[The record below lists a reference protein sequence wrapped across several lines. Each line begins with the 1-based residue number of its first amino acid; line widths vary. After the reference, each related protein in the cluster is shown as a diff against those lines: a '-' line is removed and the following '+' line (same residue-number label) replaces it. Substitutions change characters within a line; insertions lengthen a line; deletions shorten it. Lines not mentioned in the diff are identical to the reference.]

1 MSIIPIIVF
10 NSVIAIILIITIM
23 LIISINYLIIL
34 IIPFPGWLAPV
45 NSRILY
51 ELDHRKPIL
60 YVLPIENILGRLPV
74 VPVGDTGTI
83 PHGMRNAFEGAYA
96 DSSPGAGDGCPLW
109 YVNSWAL
116 GWSREI

>member
-1 MSIIPIIVF
+1 
-10 NSVIAIILIITIM
+10 M
-23 LIISINYLIIL
+23 LIISIITIILVIL

-51 ELDHRKPIL
+51 DLDHREPIL

-74 VPVGDTGTI
+74 APVGDTGTI
-83 PHGMRNAFEGAYA
+83 PYGMRNAFEGPVAYA

-116 GWSREI
+116 G